1 MTRKLTARQKA
12 EIAKKQLKTRVL
24 VTIFLDDGP
33 LRLLE
38 NDTLKMLTIGGNDYI
53 ATMVK
58 RGDIRNSMD
67 GTVEKVNISISNI
80 LQEVS
85 SLVANEGDT
94 LTNRRVKIEE
104 VIFDGDTSVILDDPI
119 LLFEGL
125 MNNIQLSA
133 VEFNFDVERVLGGYS
148 TQSPNSSYDV
158 NCQWKFKDERCQYP
172 GSAAKCDKTFTSCL
186 VKTRFGGYPSIP
198 KEMVISAK

>member
-38 NDTLKMLTIGGNDYI
+38 NDTLKVLSIGGNDYI

-80 LQEVS
+80 MQEVS

-94 LTNRRVKIEE
+94 LTNRRVKVEE

-133 VEFNFDVERVLGGYS
+133 IEFNFDVERVLGGYS
-148 TQSPNSSYDV
+148 TQSPNSTYDV
-158 NCQWKFKDERCQYP
+158 NCQWKFKDERCQYS

>member
-125 MNNIQLSA
+125 MNNIQL
-133 VEFNFDVERVLGGYS
+133 R
-148 TQSPNSSYDV
+148 QSP
-158 NCQWKFKDERCQYP
+158 QLP
-172 GSAAKCDKTFTSCL
+172 L
-186 VKTRFGGYPSIP
+186 LIP
-198 KEMVISAK
+198 